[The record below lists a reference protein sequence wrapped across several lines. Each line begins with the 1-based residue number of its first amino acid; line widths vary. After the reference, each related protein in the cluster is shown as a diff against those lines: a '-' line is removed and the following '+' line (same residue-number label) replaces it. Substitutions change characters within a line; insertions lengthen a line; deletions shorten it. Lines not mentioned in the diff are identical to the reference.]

1 VVAVESPC
9 DVLVLAAFD
18 PELSPL
24 KGALGPG
31 LAGLVWGT
39 AVEARAVG
47 IGLVAAAI
55 GTARL
60 LRAPLPRAVVL
71 IGTCGSYA
79 RVDRSPWALGQAIVA
94 EGVRLVDVGVLS
106 GVVELPAAIPI
117 VCRPDE
123 SLRAAFVRQGLPAV
137 EIGTTLGV
145 TVDDPLA
152 AEMARGGVEVEHLE
166 AFSVASACQ
175 VAGVAFAAVL
185 GVSNIVG
192 SAGREQWRANHRAAS
207 AAAAGEVMRWLEGG
221 ALGLRPVVD

>member
-1 VVAVESPC
+1 VVAAESPC

-24 KGALGPG
+24 KAALGPG
-31 LAGLVWGT
+31 LSGSVGAT

-60 LRAPLPRAVVL
+60 LRVPLPRAVVL
-71 IGTCGSYA
+71 IGTCGVYA
-79 RVDRSPWALGQAIVA
+79 RLDRSPPALGQAV
-94 EGVRLVDVGVLS
+94 VDVGALS

-123 SLRAAFVRQGLPAV
+123 NLRAGFVRQGLPAV
-137 EIGTTLGV
+137 EIATTLGV
-145 TVDDPLA
+145 TVSDTLA

-185 GVSNIVG
+185 GVSNAVG

-207 AAAAGEVMRWLEGG
+207 AAAAAEVIRWLEGG
-221 ALGLRPVVD
+221 ALGLGPVVD